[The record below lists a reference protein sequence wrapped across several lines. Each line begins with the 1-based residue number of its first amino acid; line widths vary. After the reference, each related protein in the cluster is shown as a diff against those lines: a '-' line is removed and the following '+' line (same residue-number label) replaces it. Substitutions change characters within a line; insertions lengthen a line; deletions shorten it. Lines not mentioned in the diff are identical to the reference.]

1 MDITTHLTDKQRERS
16 APSSLFEPGDFER
29 AYLNADSDGNIAEFS
44 YSFKLQDS
52 TLEYQYGK
60 TDEDTVIYET
70 LFING
75 QKIVAYNRQE
85 QASLE
90 INLAGTETLNKDL
103 DQIHISVLKYIK
115 SNAVLTSSTE
125 SSVLAVFFKF
135 IDNMLFFWQTMRR
148 GYMGYTTGSDT
159 IWTSII
165 VNNHFDDFKLFLKN
179 AGFDSNIAYEKIDSN
194 QYRVYFQF
202 ENYKPNFWNN
212 ASSGLQSISVF
223 YYWLQMMKYETKPP
237 SFVFIDEFDA
247 FYHEELSEFIIK
259 ELKKLDACQIILT
272 THDTSVMTNELMRPD
287 CLFLMHK
294 NSIRSAAD
302 STERELRFE
311 HNIEKMYRAGVFHG

>member
-1 MDITTHLTDKQRERS
+1 MLCEFSVKNFRSFKDKITLDLTKVQDYDFNTECIRDGIISKALIYGYNGVGKSNLGRAIMDITTHLTDKQRERS

-52 TLEYQYGK
+52 ILEYQYGK

-70 LFING
+70 LFIDG

-85 QASLE
+85 RTPLE

-115 SNAVLTSSTE
+115 SNAVLTSSPE
-125 SSVLAVFFKF
+125 SSVFAVFFKF
-135 IDNMLFFWQTMRR
+135 IDNMLFFWQAMRR
-148 GYMGYTTGSDT
+148 GYMGYTTGSNT
-159 IWTSII
+159 IWNSII
-165 VNNHFDDFKLFLKN
+165 ANNHFDDFKLFLKN
-179 AGFDSNIAYEKIDSN
+179 AGFDSNIAYKKIDSN
-194 QYRVYFQF
+194 QYMVYFQF
-202 ENYKPNFWNN
+202 ENCKPNFWNN

-247 FYHEELSEFIIK
+247 FYHGNCQSLS
-259 ELKKLDACQIILT
+259 
-272 THDTSVMTNELMRPD
+272 SGN
-287 CLFLMHK
+287 
-294 NSIRSAAD
+294 
-302 STERELRFE
+302 
-311 HNIEKMYRAGVFHG
+311 